1 MQKELIIEGA
11 KQYSGHITSH
21 IPQENEEGAIRYYF
35 SGSLAMLLLNSAK
48 SFKPLLLDEKGKVI
62 IEEQEILIPNK
73 NKNSLLKGVREIGS
87 DVDVITID
95 EKAFAGK
102 GNIFHLA
109 IIREKCD
116 LATSLCSNWAKANGT
131 MYFDWLT
138 DERKFKDYNVA
149 ELTMLDGTNVF
160 VTDPL
165 YLTIHKFADALACK
179 ISIERLS
186 NNGKSTAKKEEKYQK
201 DLRDFASLF
210 NGIVSLYSGIDF
222 DNIVIHIIQS
232 CPDTAFSKFMQTNLE
247 DKIEQFSSDISTL
260 IDEENQKLF
269 NKFIGSID
277 KQNRVISEIADDEV
291 KIEH

>member
-11 KQYSGHITSH
+11 KQYSGYITSH
-21 IPQENEEGAIRYYF
+21 IPQENKEGAIRYYF

-73 NKNSLLKGVREIGS
+73 NKNSLFKGVREIGS

-138 DERKFKDYNVA
+138 DERKFKDYNAA
-149 ELTMLDGTNVF
+149 ELTMLDGKKVL

-179 ISIERLS
+179 ISIERLL
-186 NNGKSTAKKEEKYQK
+186 NNGKSTVKKEEKYQK

-210 NGIVSLYSGIDF
+210 NGVVSLYSGIDF
-222 DNIVIHIIQS
+222 DKIIIHIYQA
-232 CPDTAFSKFMQTNLE
+232 CPDTAFSTIMQTNLE
-247 DKIEQFSSDISTL
+247 DKIEQFSSNISTL

-269 NKFIGSID
+269 KKFIGSID
-277 KQNRVISEIADDEV
+277 KQNKRISEIVNDE
-291 KIEH
+291 HSL

>member
-11 KQYSGHITSH
+11 KQYSGYITSH

-73 NKNSLLKGVREIGS
+73 NKDSLLKGVREIGS

-116 LATSLCSNWAKANGT
+116 LATSLCSKWEKNNGT
-131 MYFDWLT
+131 MYFDWLADDRT
-138 DERKFKDYNVA
+138 FKDYNAA
-149 ELTMLDGTNVF
+149 ELTMLDGTKVLIA
-160 VTDPL
+160 DPL
-165 YLTIHKFADALACK
+165 YLTIHKFADGIACK
-179 ISIERLS
+179 KAIETLKR
-186 NNGKSTAKKEEKYQK
+186 NGKSPAKKEEKYQK

-210 NGIVSLYSGIDF
+210 NGIVSLYSDINF
-222 DNIVIHIIQS
+222 DKIVDQIVQS
-232 CPDTAFSKFMQTNLE
+232 CPNTAFSSIMQTNL
-247 DKIEQFSSDISTL
+247 DKNINQFSADVLSL
-260 IDEENQKLF
+260 IDEENQNLF
-269 NKFIGSID
+269 KEFISSVD
-277 KQNRVISEIADDEV
+277 KQNKVILENKNDE
-291 KIEH
+291 HSL

>member
-11 KQYSGHITSH
+11 KQYSGYITSH

-73 NKNSLLKGVREIGS
+73 NNDSLLKGVREIGS

-116 LATSLCSNWAKANGT
+116 LATSLCSKWEKNNGT
-131 MYFDWLT
+131 MYFDWLADDRT
-138 DERKFKDYNVA
+138 FKDYNAA
-149 ELTMLDGTNVF
+149 ELTMLDGTKVLIA
-160 VTDPL
+160 DPL
-165 YLTIHKFADALACK
+165 YLTIHKFADGIACK
-179 ISIERLS
+179 KAIETLKR
-186 NNGKSTAKKEEKYQK
+186 NGKSPAKKEEKYQK

-210 NGIVSLYSGIDF
+210 NGIVSLYSDINF
-222 DNIVIHIIQS
+222 DKIVDQIVQS
-232 CPDTAFSKFMQTNLE
+232 CPNTAFSSIMQTNL
-247 DKIEQFSSDISTL
+247 DKNINQFSADVLSL
-260 IDEENQKLF
+260 IDEENQNLF
-269 NKFIGSID
+269 KEFISSVD
-277 KQNRVISEIADDEV
+277 KQNKVILENKNDE
-291 KIEH
+291 HSL

>member
-11 KQYSGHITSH
+11 KQYSGYITSH
-21 IPQENEEGAIRYYF
+21 IPQENKEGAIRYYF

-73 NKNSLLKGVREIGS
+73 NKNSLFKGVREIGS

-138 DERKFKDYNVA
+138 DERKFKDYNAA
-149 ELTMLDGTNVF
+149 ELTMLDGKKVL

-165 YLTIHKFADALACK
+165 YLTIHKLADALACK
-179 ISIERLS
+179 ISIERLL
-186 NNGKSTAKKEEKYQK
+186 NNGKSTVKKEEKYQK

-210 NGIVSLYSGIDF
+210 NGVVSLYSGINF
-222 DNIVIHIIQS
+222 DKIIIHIYQA
-232 CPDTAFSKFMQTNLE
+232 CPDTAFSTIMQTNLE
-247 DKIEQFSSDISTL
+247 DKIEQFSSNISTL

-269 NKFIGSID
+269 KKFIGSID
-277 KQNRVISEIADDEV
+277 KQNKRISEIVDDE
-291 KIEH
+291 HSL

>member
-11 KQYSGHITSH
+11 KQYSGYITSH
-21 IPQENEEGAIRYYF
+21 IPQENKEGAIRYYF

-138 DERKFKDYNVA
+138 DERKFKDYNAA
-149 ELTMLDGTNVF
+149 ELTMLDGKKVL

-179 ISIERLS
+179 ISIERLL
-186 NNGKSTAKKEEKYQK
+186 NNGKSTVKKEEKYQK

-210 NGIVSLYSGIDF
+210 NGVVSLYSGIDF
-222 DNIVIHIIQS
+222 DKIIIHIYQA
-232 CPDTAFSKFMQTNLE
+232 CPDTAFSTIMQTNLE
-247 DKIEQFSSDISTL
+247 DKIEQFSSNISTL

-269 NKFIGSID
+269 KKFIGSID
-277 KQNRVISEIADDEV
+277 KQNKRISEIVDDE
-291 KIEH
+291 HSL

>member
-11 KQYSGHITSH
+11 KQYSGYITSH

-35 SGSLAMLLLNSAK
+35 SGSLVMLLLNSAK

-73 NKNSLLKGVREIGS
+73 NKNSLFKGVREIGS

-116 LATSLCSNWAKANGT
+116 LATSLCSKWEKNNGT
-131 MYFDWLT
+131 MYFDWLADDRT
-138 DERKFKDYNVA
+138 FKDYNAA
-149 ELTMLDGTNVF
+149 ELTMLDGTKVLIA
-160 VTDPL
+160 DPL
-165 YLTIHKFADALACK
+165 YLTIHKFADGIACK
-179 ISIERLS
+179 KAIETLKR
-186 NNGKSTAKKEEKYQK
+186 NGKSPAKKEEKYQK

-210 NGIVSLYSGIDF
+210 NGIVSLYSDINF
-222 DNIVIHIIQS
+222 DKIVDQIVQS
-232 CPDTAFSKFMQTNLE
+232 CPNTAFSSIMQTNL
-247 DKIEQFSSDISTL
+247 DKNINQFSADVLSL
-260 IDEENQKLF
+260 IDEENQNLF
-269 NKFIGSID
+269 KEFISSVD
-277 KQNRVISEIADDEV
+277 KQNKVILENKNDE
-291 KIEH
+291 HSL

>member
-11 KQYSGHITSH
+11 KQYSGYITSH
-21 IPQENEEGAIRYYF
+21 IPQENKEGAIRYYF

-109 IIREKCD
+109 IIREKCN

-138 DERKFKDYNVA
+138 DERKFKDYNAA
-149 ELTMLDGTNVF
+149 ELTMLDGKKVL

-179 ISIERLS
+179 ISIERLL
-186 NNGKSTAKKEEKYQK
+186 NNGKSTVKKEEKYQK

-210 NGIVSLYSGIDF
+210 NGVVSLYSGIDF
-222 DNIVIHIIQS
+222 DKIIIHIYQA
-232 CPDTAFSKFMQTNLE
+232 CPDTAFSTIMQTNLE
-247 DKIEQFSSDISTL
+247 DKIEQFSSNISTL

-269 NKFIGSID
+269 KKFIGSID
-277 KQNRVISEIADDEV
+277 KQNKRISEIVDDE
-291 KIEH
+291 HSL

>member
-11 KQYSGHITSH
+11 KQYSGYITSH
-21 IPQENEEGAIRYYF
+21 IPQENKEGAIRYYF

-73 NKNSLLKGVREIGS
+73 NKNSLFKGVREIGS

-138 DERKFKDYNVA
+138 DERKFKDYNAA
-149 ELTMLDGTNVF
+149 ELTMLDGKKVL

-179 ISIERLS
+179 ISIERLL
-186 NNGKSTAKKEEKYQK
+186 NNGKSTVKKEEKYQK

-210 NGIVSLYSGIDF
+210 NGVVSLYSGIDF
-222 DNIVIHIIQS
+222 DKIIIHIYQA
-232 CPDTAFSKFMQTNLE
+232 CPDTAFSTIMQTNLE
-247 DKIEQFSSDISTL
+247 DKIEQFSSNISTL

-269 NKFIGSID
+269 KKFIGSID
-277 KQNRVISEIADDEV
+277 KQNKRISEIVDDE
-291 KIEH
+291 HSL